1 LKEKYRMNMR
11 LLVLASIL
19 TLTLVGALAADI
31 NGKWRGTFEGG
42 PTGPIVQNF
51 TFKVDGG
58 KITGTMSDEF
68 IGEAKITEGT
78 LKGDDIAFTVAGTG
92 AMGEMTLNFKGKVT
106 SADEMKLSFGIA
118 GGPGGPGG
126 GPGGP
131 GGMEV
136 TVKRV
141 K

>member
-1 LKEKYRMNMR
+1 MRMR
-11 LLVLASIL
+11 LLVSMSML
-19 TLTLVGALAADI
+19 LVVLSSAAFTADI

-42 PTGPIVQNF
+42 PGGQIVMNF
-51 TFKVDGG
+51 TFQEEGG
-58 KITGTMSDEF
+58 KVSGTMSDEF

-78 LKGDDIAFTVAGTG
+78 LKGDDISFTVAGSG
-92 AMGEMTLNFKGKVT
+92 PMGEMKLNFKGKVA
-106 SADEMKLSFGIA
+106 SADEMKLSLAMA

>member
-1 LKEKYRMNMR
+1 MTMR
-11 LLVLASIL
+11 ILVFMSIL
-19 TLTLVGALAADI
+19 LTVLLIAAVAADI
-31 NGKWRGTFEGG
+31 NGKWRGTVEGG
-42 PTGPIVQNF
+42 PGGQIVQNF
-51 TFKVDGG
+51 TFKEEGG
-58 KITGTMSDEF
+58 KISGTMSDEF

-78 LKGDDIAFTVAGTG
+78 LKGDDISFTVAGSG
-92 AMGEMTLNFKGKVT
+92 PMGEMKLNFKGKVT
-106 SADEMKLSFGIA
+106 SADEMKLSLAMA